1 MRILIDGP
9 IAGSYSLAVVNREM
23 ARELIRLGLDVSL
36 TQRDGPD
43 VLTDPFFRDE
53 PAFAG
58 RYIPYGEIADHSFDV
73 HSKNDWPVFDRPKRA
88 PLMVCHCYAWEET
101 TFPIEVVTKLDA
113 FDAIFT
119 ASDFTSQ
126 ALRSSGYTGSLA
138 CIHNGID
145 HIPMPE
151 AVPASA
157 PAPAP
162 APKSGLGRRPFTFLH
177 ISSGLPRKG
186 MDAGIRA
193 FAEEFG
199 RTDAVR
205 LVIKTQY
212 IPENTIYAAVAAL
225 PEALKD
231 RIEIIDRHLTNAE
244 ISGLIAAA
252 DACFFPSRG
261 EGFLLP
267 AAEAMNLGVPV
278 CVTACGGNAAFC
290 TDETAILVP
299 TRLGRSGSRISG
311 GRSAWFEASVA
322 DLRAGLRRTYGLSAA
337 ERATLVA
344 AARERVARFRWAN
357 TARLFADGLADLVAR
372 RAAVPASPRPG
383 QVGIPVTLVST
394 YNQKCGIATFSRSLT
409 DALASAGIPHDVV
422 SERIAEA
429 EIGGL
434 DESRTRRVWRRDAS
448 FARDIVD
455 HLKTR
460 PQSDVVIQHHPG
472 IFSWEAL
479 RDLVVGLEPL
489 SRSIALEL
497 HSTDGLDT
505 APRALMQTIAGA
517 ARIIVHNSI
526 DYLKV
531 IPGATRAENLYLL
544 PHPVER
550 GADAQPPVA
559 LADPSDIR
567 IFAFGLCGAHKQ
579 FEVILKLVYYLKLH
593 GHRASATIVTSID
606 TKNSAAVVYG
616 HNLWTYRQILGL
628 EADVT
633 LVFDFLPIAEI
644 VAIARSCTLA
654 VFPYADVKEGASGAA
669 RVAMSAGLP
678 VLVSDSSIFDD
689 IRGIC
694 RSSGVTDIS
703 QLTDTV
709 MSLLAEA
716 ESARERQA
724 DYMTFAT
731 WDKHVLR
738 LQRILN

>member
-1 MRILIDGP
+1 MKILIDGP

-43 VLTDPFFRDE
+43 VLTDPFFRAE

-101 TFPIEVVTKLDA
+101 TFPIGVVAKLDA

-126 ALRSSGYTGSLA
+126 ALRASGYTGHLA

-145 HIPMPE
+145 HIPMPD
-151 AVPASA
+151 A
-157 PAPAP
+157 AP
-162 APKSGLGRRPFTFLH
+162 APKPGLARKPFTFLH
-177 ISSGLPRKG
+177 ISSGLARKG
-186 MDAGIRA
+186 MDQGIRA
-193 FAEEFG
+193 FAEEFAH
-199 RTDAVR
+199 TDTVR

-225 PEALKD
+225 PEAIRD
-231 RIEIIDRHLTNAE
+231 RIEIIDRHLTNAQ
-244 ISGLIAAA
+244 ISALIAGA

-278 CVTACGGNAAFC
+278 CVTACGGNSAFC
-290 TDETAILVP
+290 TDETTILVP
-299 TRLGRSGSRISG
+299 TRLARSGSQISG
-311 GRSAWFEASVA
+311 GRSAWFEASLA
-322 DLRAGLRRTYGLSAA
+322 DLRAGLRRTYGLTAA

-344 AARERVARFRWAN
+344 AARARVADFRWTR
-357 TARLFADGLADLVAR
+357 TARLFADGLADLMARDVATTG
-372 RAAVPASPRPG
+372 RAPARDG
-383 QVGIPVTLVST
+383 VPVTIIST
-394 YNQKCGIATFSRSLT
+394 YNQKCGIATFSKSLT
-409 DALASAGIPHDVV
+409 DALAAADIPHTVV
-422 SERIAEA
+422 SERLPEA
-429 EIGGL
+429 EIGRL
-434 DESRTRRVWRRDAS
+434 DESRTHRVWRRDAA
-448 FARDIVD
+448 FARDILEHV
-455 HLKTR
+455 KTQ
-460 PQSDVVIQHHPG
+460 PTSDIVIQHHPG

-479 RDLVVGLEPL
+479 RDLVVGLEPV

-505 APRALMQTIAGA
+505 APKPLMPILAGA

-531 IPGATRAENLYLL
+531 VPGAARAEALCLW
-544 PHPVER
+544 PHAVER
-550 GADAQPPVA
+550 GAQDGLPAAP
-559 LADPSDIR
+559 ADPSEIR
-567 IFAFGLCGAHKQ
+567 IFAFGLCGPHKQ
-579 FEVILKLVYYLKLH
+579 FEVILKLVYSLKLH
-593 GHRASATIVTSID
+593 GHRAKATIVTSID
-606 TKNSAAVVYG
+606 TKNSGAVVYG
-616 HNLWTYRQILGL
+616 HDLWTYRQILGL
-628 EADVT
+628 DDDVT
-633 LVFDFLPIAEI
+633 LIFDFLPIAEI
-644 VAIARSCTLA
+644 VAIARSCSLA

-689 IRGIC
+689 IRNVC
-694 RSSGVTDIS
+694 RASGVTDIGH
-703 QLTDTV
+703 LTDTV
-709 MSLLAEA
+709 LSLLAEA
-716 ESARERQA
+716 DTARARQA

-738 LQRILN
+738 LSRIRT